1 MSQSRTLKSVRNII
15 WAIIQKIVMI
25 IFPFAVRTVMIAKLG
40 EEYTGL
46 SSLFTSVLSML
57 SLAELGFSN
66 AMVYCMYEPI
76 HEKNQD
82 TICALLNLYK
92 KIYTVMGV
100 IILGIGILVL
110 PFLSCFIKGNIPSG
124 INVYVLYL
132 IYLLNTVVSYF
143 MFAYKSS
150 LMTAYQRNDI
160 ISRIMVVTQMM
171 LYSAQI
177 GVLILF
183 KSFYLYA
190 LLIPLLTVIT
200 NLSYE
205 FVSRKLYPEI
215 ICKGS
220 VSKELKDKIKK
231 RVIGIMLY
239 KFSSTTRTSFD
250 SVLVSM
256 SLGLVLLARYQNY
269 FLILT
274 SVAGVLT
281 VINTSVTASVGD
293 SIISKSVEDNYSDF
307 KKFVFMYMWI
317 AGWFTVCFLCLV
329 QPFMTLWM
337 GKDMLLPILIV
348 LIMTVYFYVQTMGD
362 IVFLYRTAAGLWWE
376 DRIRPVVEAVANIL
390 LNLLLV
396 QLLGLFGIILATV
409 ITLLFINF
417 LWGASILFKH
427 YFKREMREY
436 IGLQAINALVTCFAA
451 AITWGLCSLIP
462 VTGIYGIMSQLVIC
476 VVIPNIVFWCVY
488 RKTSLYHL
496 SLPFVKNAA
505 NIITKKFKRR

>member
-1 MSQSRTLKSVRNII
+1 MSQSRTVNSVRNII
-15 WAIIQKIVMI
+15 WAVIQKIIMI

-57 SLAELGFSN
+57 SLAELGFSS

-76 HEKNQD
+76 HKKD
-82 TICALLNLYK
+82 HTMICALLNLYR
-92 KIYTVMGV
+92 KIYAVIGG
-100 IILGIGILVL
+100 IILGVGLIIL
-110 PFLSCFIKGNIPSG
+110 PFLSHFIKGDVPFG

-132 IYLLNTVVSYF
+132 IYLSNTVISYF

-160 ISRIMVVTQMM
+160 ISRIMVVTQIL

-205 FVSRKLYPEI
+205 FISRKLYPEI
-215 ICKGS
+215 VCKGS
-220 VSKELKDKIKK
+220 VSTELKEKIKK

-250 SVLVSM
+250 SVIVSM
-256 SLGLVLLARYQNY
+256 FLGLVLLARYQNY
-269 FLILT
+269 FMILT
-274 SVAGVLT
+274 SVAGLLT

-293 SIISKSVEDNYSDF
+293 SIISKSVDDNYSDF
-307 KKFVFMYMWI
+307 KKFIFLYMWI

-329 QPFMTLWM
+329 QPFMTMWM
-337 GKDMLLPILIV
+337 GKDMLLPMSIV

-362 IVFLYRTAAGLWWE
+362 TVFLYRTAAGLWWE

-390 LNLLLV
+390 LNLLLA

-427 YFKREMREY
+427 YFKKGMGEY
-436 IGLQAINALVTCFAA
+436 IKIQVINILVTCLGA

-462 VTGIYGIMSQLVIC
+462 INGVYGITLRMVIC
-476 VVIPNIVFWCVY
+476 VVVPNIIFWCVY
-488 RKTSLYHL
+488 HKTSLYKL
-496 SLPFVKNAA
+496 SLPFIKNAA
-505 NIITKKFKRR
+505 NIFTQKFKRR